1 MTTVPKL
8 SCFLPVPDHA
18 SAQKPAQKSAQ
29 KSAQTPALDVLT
41 AGVDSFSAHLQDSG
55 ELHDP
60 VFDRPTQYGT
70 AYHTLGN
77 AVLATLGPTP
87 EVHLDRA
94 TRGLDAALAHT
105 GDPALPAA
113 ASGFDRATGVTT
125 AGNHRDFTWPPIL
138 KAFRLLRSL
147 GSPRTDEFAERIAA
161 VDIMESFRSRPPSNW
176 SSVWLSGEWIRIRE
190 GLSPYTVADV
200 DGWLEVF
207 FEELVHVEL
216 GFYAEP
222 GLPNSYD
229 LFTRYHFAD
238 LLAEGY
244 DGRFA
249 APMRR
254 LLATGLERSLEV
266 QLSDGSLASAHRSC
280 GQTWTLGGQVAYF
293 THAGALLGDPRAAEG
308 AARAFASLRRFQRAG
323 GPFSPVENVLPATY
337 RVGYE
342 RYTADG
348 HYSNLAL
355 GFLAV
360 GVLNGFTGAEA
371 APDERPV
378 SVRIEAEPTWRAV
391 LSAGRYSAALNAAPA
406 PAYDAFGL
414 TDLTFGQGRVLQFA
428 SSARFLGS
436 DRFLNVG
443 LDTGD
448 GPLTRSGPISPV
460 GPAGARAQATTADG
474 RAYEQTVSVSPDG
487 IEVRESL
494 PGAEVLFV
502 PYLRDPGTG
511 TTTTAER
518 TGSTVVLRNGSEQV
532 RITVDSEV
540 AASVVLENGFENRRG
555 LCALLRLELA
565 TPADAVSYRLTST
578 NGE

>member
-1 MTTVPKL
+1 MPKL
-8 SCFLPVPDHA
+8 SCFLLVPDLA
-18 SAQKPAQKSAQ
+18 SDDTAPQPN
-29 KSAQTPALDVLT
+29 PALDFLT
-41 AGVDSFSAHLQDSG
+41 TGVDSFAACLQDSG

-77 AVLATLGPTP
+77 AALAALGGPAA
-87 EVHLDRA
+87 ELHLDRA
-94 TRGLDAALAHT
+94 TRGLDASLAHT
-105 GDPALPAA
+105 GNPALPAA

-138 KAFRLLRSL
+138 KAYRVLAAL
-147 GSPRTDEFAERIAA
+147 GSPRADEFAERIAA
-161 VDIMESFRSRPPSNW
+161 VSIMDSFRSRPPSNW
-176 SSVWLSGEWIRIRE
+176 SSVWLSGEWIRIKE
-190 GLSPYTVADV
+190 GLSRFTLADI

-207 FEELVHVEL
+207 FKELVHVEL

-244 DGRFA
+244 HGRFA
-249 APMRR
+249 EPMRR
-254 LLATGLERSLEV
+254 LVETGLERSLAV

-293 THAGALLGDPRAAEG
+293 WHVVSLLGDHRAGEG
-308 AARAFASLRRFQRAG
+308 ADRAFASMRRFQRPD
-323 GPFSPVENVLPATY
+323 GPFSPVENVLPPTY

-360 GVLNGFTGAEA
+360 AVMGGYTGDGEV
-371 APDERPV
+371 PDERPA
-378 SVRIEAEPTWRAV
+378 SVRIEASPTWRAV

-406 PAYDAFGL
+406 EKYDAFGL
-414 TDLTFGQGRVLQFA
+414 TDLTFGPGRVLQFA

-443 LDTGD
+443 LDTGEVQ
-448 GPLTRSGPISPV
+448 PVRTGPIEPV
-460 GPAGARAQATTADG
+460 GSTGARVAATTGDG
-474 RAYEQTVSVSPDG
+474 RAYEQTVTVSPDG
-487 IEVRESL
+487 IAVTERL
-494 PGAEVLFV
+494 PGAEALLV
-502 PYLRDPGTG
+502 PYLRDAGTG
-511 TTTTAER
+511 TRTTAER
-518 TGSTVVLRNGSEQV
+518 DGSTVVLRNGDEAV
-532 RITVDSEV
+532 RITVDAEI
-540 AASVVLENGFENRRG
+540 ATMIVLENGFENRRG
-555 LCALLRLELA
+555 LCGLLRLELTA
-565 TPADAVSYRLTST
+565 PADSVSYRLTSA

>member
-1 MTTVPKL
+1 M
-8 SCFLPVPDHA
+8 PDHA
-18 SAQKPAQKSAQ
+18 SADTPAQPN
-29 KSAQTPALDVLT
+29 PALDVLT
-41 AGVDSFSAHLQDSG
+41 AGVDSFAAFLQDSG

-77 AVLATLGPTP
+77 AALAALGKP
-87 EVHLDRA
+87 EARELYLDRA
-94 TRGLDAALAHT
+94 TIGLDASLAHT
-105 GDPALPAA
+105 GNPALPAA

-138 KAFRLLRSL
+138 KAYRVLAAL
-147 GSPRTDEFAERIAA
+147 GSPRSDEFAERIAA
-161 VDIMESFRSRPPSNW
+161 VPIMDSFRSRPPSNW
-176 SSVWLSGEWIRIRE
+176 SSVWLSGEWIRIKE
-190 GLSPYTVADV
+190 GLSRFTLADI

-207 FEELVHVEL
+207 FEQLVYVEL

-244 DGRFA
+244 HGRFA
-249 APMRR
+249 EPMRR
-254 LLATGLERSLEV
+254 LLETGLERSLAV

-280 GQTWTLGGQVAYF
+280 GQTWTLGGQIAYF
-293 THAGALLGDPRAAEG
+293 THVLSLLGDHRAGEG
-308 AARAFASLRRFQRAG
+308 ADRAFASMRRFQRPD
-323 GPFSPVENVLPATY
+323 GPFSPVENVLPPTY

-360 GVLNGFTGAEA
+360 AVMGGFTGDGEV
-371 APDERPV
+371 PDERPA

-406 PAYDAFGL
+406 EKYDAFGL

-443 LDTGD
+443 LDV
-448 GPLTRSGPISPV
+448 GPLTRTGPIEPV
-460 GPAGARAQATTADG
+460 GETGARVAATAEDG
-474 RAYEQTVSVSPDG
+474 RAYEQTVAVSPEG
-487 IEVRESL
+487 IEVWESL
-494 PGAEVLFV
+494 PGAQALLV

-518 TGSTVVLRNGSEQV
+518 DGSTVVLRNGSEQV
-532 RITVDSEV
+532 RISVDAEI
-540 AASVVLENGFENRRG
+540 ATMIVLENGFENRRG
-555 LCALLRLELA
+555 LCGLLRLELA
-565 TPADAVSYRLTST
+565 TPADTVSYRIS
-578 NGE
+578 